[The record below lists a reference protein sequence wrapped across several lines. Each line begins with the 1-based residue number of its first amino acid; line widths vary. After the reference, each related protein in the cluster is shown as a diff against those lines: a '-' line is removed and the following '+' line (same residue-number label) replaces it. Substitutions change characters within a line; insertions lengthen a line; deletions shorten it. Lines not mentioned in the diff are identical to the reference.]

1 MRRRRHRGIGWIDAC
16 DESAEAAPGFEH
28 ASRFQL
34 PICTRNRIDRQAQLP
49 RQFADRRQPSARQQL
64 AVPDPVDD
72 LRPEL
77 VEERLGSIRIY
88 AYPIPQLGHVLSIAQ
103 TG

>member
-1 MRRRRHRGIGWIDAC
+1 
-16 DESAEAAPGFEH
+16 
-28 ASRFQL
+28 
-34 PICTRNRIDRQAQLP
+34 
-49 RQFADRRQPSARQQL
+49 
-64 AVPDPVDD
+64 VDD

-77 VEERLGSIRIY
+77 VEERLGSMWID